1 LGLIST
7 TLNVE
12 DIVSGVIAQI
22 NEDNK
27 DIINLDEDAAMEWS
41 PENKE
46 MIDLIYRIG
55 YDRNTTIN
63 QVYIANFYSRMA
75 LIDRNAV
82 SIDKE
87 FLELNNLVHLNISK
101 NRIKKLENLP
111 LALTELICT
120 ENGMEEIADTLL
132 LPNLLYL
139 NIAHNNF
146 QNKKLAHITTLF
158 PRLTGLDVSFNNL
171 THLQESV
178 EIFSKIVSLKLLS
191 TQGNPIQILRYYKS
205 YILGE
210 LHSLRYF
217 DNQEIIEDDSAARQ
231 NIVEDYNTLMKRQY
245 GDDYEDKVAE
255 HAAEAGNAGK
265 NKKNAGK
272 KGDKQDKPKEAPKKK
287 AQAIVPQIP
296 QKEGKD
302 EKKETEESN
311 NNMVSSRISFDEDM
325 RVPQDFQN
333 LSLVG
338 GVERLQSTNIIIE
351 VKTLEQIKPIFL
363 EDNIPE
369 QKEGEPEIK
378 ITDYMTSYWFEFEF
392 SNLSNNNS
400 RW

>member
-1 LGLIST
+1 MGLIST